1 MTRVHNANSDTT
13 GRSSGSGQADEGH
26 ATPGDGAV
34 YRTDESK
41 AAENLVPS
49 RISDNDVDSSDPD
62 LSSDY
67 TPQVQG
73 DQGEQVEASPVDED
87 PEATARLR
95 SSSEM
100 ANSPSI
106 RKMKLRRGLLAG
118 GLGIVLVGAGVVG
131 GLLFSDPTKSD
142 EYQRQTVN
150 YDIIQGAYEILS
162 DKYDALEEK
171 VEKQEGALAE
181 REEAVKA
188 AEGALARETA
198 AVEAREKAVS
208 SAEQTKAATNIVD
221 GTWTV
226 GRDIEPGVYRSAEP
240 VGSRCYWGIY
250 RSGTNGSDILENDIP
265 GGGHPVV
272 TLSEGQDFNSS
283 RCGTWTKQ

>member
-1 MTRVHNANSDTT
+1 MTRVHNANSGTPGD
-13 GRSSGSGQADEGH
+13 SSGSGQTDEGH
-26 ATPGDGAV
+26 TAARDAAGYQA
-34 YRTDESK
+34 DESN
-41 AAENLVPS
+41 AAEDLALS
-49 RISDNDVDSSDPD
+49 SISDNDSDSSGFD
-62 LSSDY
+62 LSGDD
-67 TPQVQG
+67 TPH
-73 DQGEQVEASPVDED
+73 GEQVDAFAADKAPESP
-87 PEATARLR
+87 AQLR

-100 ANSPSI
+100 ANTPS
-106 RKMKLRRGLLAG
+106 KTNKKLRRGLVAG
-118 GLGIVLVGAGVVG
+118 GLGIVLVGVGVAGG
-131 GLLFSDPTKSD
+131 FLLADPTKSD

-162 DKYDALEEK
+162 DKYDALEGEVK
-171 VEKQEGALAE
+171 EQEEALTD

-198 AVEAREKAVS
+198 VVEAREKAVS
-208 SAEQTKAATNIVD
+208 SAEQAKAATNIVD

-272 TLSEGQDFNSS
+272 TLAEGQDFNSS